1 VKVALVVDNPIRDL
15 PGLVL
20 VARHLAERGATALLV
35 PMNLQQWELFALAPN
50 YVLLNYFRK
59 NNEGLIK
66 RLLNVGMG
74 IGVLDTEGGVMS
86 SFSAYEQTLAV
97 DPEVRAGIATFMSW
111 GPRLA
116 EHALDANWFSPSQVV
131 VTGAPRF
138 DFYHE
143 KWRPAALNSG
153 DVPAALPRP
162 VVLLNGNF
170 PLANPQFSTRED
182 EGRRLVH
189 QFGFP
194 APDVARWLEAQAQ
207 GMTGL
212 TQLANL
218 LAERFP
224 AVTFV
229 YRPHPF
235 ENIARYDGLLARRPN
250 LHLIRK
256 GSVDSWILNSVAVI
270 QRSCSTAI
278 EAGVAG
284 RFALSPSW
292 LPTARELPAANTVS
306 VHCATSGEL
315 VAALSE
321 ILSGS
326 FTRPES
332 VETAIEK
339 VVCDWFHAIDGR
351 SAERVTEQILL
362 HAPTR
367 TATAA
372 ELSRS
377 LYGMDGRL
385 VQRLAGS
392 VRKTLGLSPDR
403 SFRITRRSSPSWDG
417 SEKYFDVARVSQLS
431 RAIDSAR
438 PGKPINV
445 SSAQPAG
452 AAGRHYRVRS
462 VTVSAPGSRGG

>member
-1 VKVALVVDNPIRDL
+1 MKVALVVDNPIRDL

-20 VARHLAERGATALLV
+20 VAKHLAERGATVHLV
-35 PMNLQQWELFALAPN
+35 PMNLQQWELFALAPD

-59 NNEGLIK
+59 NNEALVK

-86 SFSAYEQTLAV
+86 SFSAYEQTLAT
-97 DPEVRAGIATFMSW
+97 DRESRAGIATFMSW

-116 EHALDANWFSPSQVV
+116 EHALVSNWFSPSQVA

-143 KWRPAALNSG
+143 QWQPAALASG
-153 DVPAALPRP
+153 DVPVGLPRP
-162 VVLLNGNF
+162 IVLVNGNF

-182 EGRRLVH
+182 EGQRLVH

-194 APDVARWLEAQAQ
+194 TADVATWQEAQAQ
-207 GMTGL
+207 AMAGL

-235 ENIARYDGLLARRPN
+235 ENTERYSGLLARRAN

-270 QRSCSTAI
+270 QRSCATAI
-278 EAGVAG
+278 EAGIAG
-284 RFALSPSW
+284 RLALSPSW
-292 LPTARELPAANTVS
+292 LPTPRELPAANAVS
-306 VHCATSGEL
+306 IQCATSDEL
-315 VAALSE
+315 LAALAR

-326 FTRPES
+326 FTLPPS
-332 VETAIEK
+332 VETAIEQ
-339 VVCDWFHAIDGR
+339 VICDWFHAIDGR
-351 SAERVTEQILL
+351 SAERVTEQILS
-362 HAPTR
+362 HAPPQ
-367 TATAA
+367 TASAT
-372 ELSRS
+372 EGTRS
-377 LYGMDGRL
+377 LYGLDGRV

-403 SFRITRRSSPSWDG
+403 SFRISHQSSPSWDG
-417 SEKYFDVARVSQLS
+417 SEKYFDVARVSQLAH
-431 RAIDSAR
+431 AIDGAR
-438 PGKPINV
+438 RGKPIRI
-445 SSAQPAG
+445 APGQ
-452 AAGRHYRVRS
+452 AASVGGRHYRVRS
-462 VTVSAPGSRGG
+462 VTISAHGSRGR